1 MTVISKEFLKDGKSF
16 VTKTEDTIATVVRT
30 STGAALTQTEIELAG
45 DYYNSDLDEID
56 YAKIYNLKFGTN
68 YLGKLGASDEW
79 MAKALTD
86 KTYKD
91 IFKKATGKNSS
102 NISSEEPE
110 TTNIYATIADNNKD
124 ANGTST
130 VNRGGSILRYPKN
143 DVSGDYD
150 YLKVCAYE
158 YKPRGFAKSDK
169 ALQFNT
175 LSGDYG
181 DPEDKGLTKKK
192 GSHTVFLPMEP
203 QGLAE
208 GNSADWGDNRLN
220 ALTAAFAQTAGNTIA
235 GAEDGAVEA
244 AKAFTQGI
252 GENFKQIKNEVGPDK
267 VAAYFAGEAVGN
279 KGVFQRATGQVMN
292 PNLELLFNGPTLRQF
307 AYNFRFTPREQDEA
321 QEVRKIIKFFKKA
334 MAPIKSDTEMFL
346 QSPHVFK
353 LKYYYKNG
361 QQHPFLNKIKTCAL
375 TSFQVQYAPDG
386 SYMTYDD
393 GSMTSYTV
401 SMGFGELNP
410 IYEKDINESSNDMGF

>member
-45 DYYNSDLDEID
+45 DYYNSDLEEID
-56 YAKIYNLKFGTN
+56 YAKIYNLNFGTN

-102 NISSEEPE
+102 NISSEEPA

-158 YKPRGFAKSDK
+158 YKPRNFGEGGIG
-169 ALQFNT
+169 LT
-175 LSGDYG
+175 GDYG
-181 DPEDKGLTKKK
+181 EPEDRGLTKKK

-208 GNSADWGDNRLN
+208 GNSADWGDDRLN
-220 ALTAAFAQTAGNTIA
+220 ALTAALANVAGDTIA
-235 GAEDGAVEA
+235 GAEEGI
-244 AKAFTQGI
+244 AKATKEFMSGTGDT
-252 GENFKQIKNEVGPDK
+252 FKKIKNEIGSDK
-267 VAAYFAGEAVGN
+267 IAAYFAGEAVGN
-279 KGVFQRATGQVMN
+279 KGVFKRATGQVMN

-334 MAPIKSDTEMFL
+334 MAPVKSDTEMFL
-346 QSPHVFK
+346 KSPHVFK

-401 SMGFGELNP
+401 SMNFGELNP
-410 IYEKDINESSNDMGF
+410 IYAEDNEEDTNDMGY

>member
-45 DYYNSDLDEID
+45 DYYNSDLEEID

-102 NISSEEPE
+102 NISSEEPA

-158 YKPRGFAKSDK
+158 YKPRNFGEGGIG
-169 ALQFNT
+169 LT
-175 LSGDYG
+175 GDYG
-181 DPEDKGLTKKK
+181 EPEDRGLTKKK

-208 GNSADWGDNRLN
+208 GNSADWGDDRLN
-220 ALTAAFAQTAGNTIA
+220 ALTAALANTAGDAIKS
-235 GAEDGAVEA
+235 AEDGAAEA
-244 AKAFTQGI
+244 AKAFTQGL
-252 GENFKQIKNEVGPDK
+252 GDTFNKIKDEIGPDK

-279 KGVFQRATGQVMN
+279 KGVFKRATGQVMN

-307 AYNFRFTPREQDEA
+307 AYNFRFTPREKNEA
-321 QEVRKIIKFFKKA
+321 EEVRKIIRFFKYA
-334 MAPIKSDTEMFL
+334 MAPSKSDTGMFL
-346 QSPHVFK
+346 KSPHVFK

-410 IYEKDINESSNDMGF
+410 IYAEDNEEDTNDMGY

>member
-102 NISSEEPE
+102 NISSEEPA
-110 TTNIYATIADNNKD
+110 TTNIYATISDNNKD

-158 YKPRGFAKSDK
+158 YKPRNFGEGGIG
-169 ALQFNT
+169 LT
-175 LSGDYG
+175 GDYG
-181 DPEDKGLTKKK
+181 EPEDRGLTKKK

-208 GNSADWGDNRLN
+208 GNSADWGDDRLN
-220 ALTAAFAQTAGNTIA
+220 ALTAMLAQTAGNTIA
-235 GAEDGAVEA
+235 GAEDGAA
-244 AKAFTQGI
+244 AAAGAFARGI
-252 GENFKQIKNEVGPDK
+252 GENFKSIKDEIGADK

-279 KGVFQRATGQVMN
+279 KGVFKRATGQVMN

-307 AYNFRFTPREQDEA
+307 AYNFRFTPREKNEA
-321 QEVRKIIKFFKKA
+321 QEVKKIIKFFKYA
-334 MAPIKSDTEMFL
+334 MAPSKSKTEMFL
-346 QSPHVFK
+346 KSPHVFK

-401 SMGFGELNP
+401 SMNFGELNP
-410 IYEKDINESSNDMGF
+410 IYSKDIDESSNDMGF

>member
-56 YAKIYNLKFGTN
+56 YAKIYNLNFGTN

-102 NISSEEPE
+102 NISSEEPA

-158 YKPRGFAKSDK
+158 YKPRNFGEGGIG
-169 ALQFNT
+169 LT
-175 LSGDYG
+175 GDYG
-181 DPEDKGLTKKK
+181 EPEDRGLTKKK

-208 GNSADWGDNRLN
+208 GNSVDWGDNTLN
-220 ALTAAFAQTAGNTIA
+220 ALTAMAANVAGDTIA
-235 GAEDGAVEA
+235 AAGDGAGEA
-244 AKAFTQGI
+244 AKAFVSGTGDAF
-252 GENFKQIKNEVGPDK
+252 NKIKNEIGEEK
-267 VAAYFAGEAVGN
+267 VTAYFAGLAVGN

-292 PNLELLFNGPTLRQF
+292 PNLELLFNGPKLRQF

-321 QEVRKIIKFFKKA
+321 QEVRRIIKFFKKA
-334 MAPIKSDTEMFL
+334 MAPKKSMTGMFL

-375 TSFQVQYAPDG
+375 QNFSVQYAPDG
-386 SYMTYDD
+386 SYMTYND

-401 SMGFGELNP
+401 SLSFGELNP
-410 IYEKDINESSNDMGF
+410 IYADDIIESSNDMSF

>member
-1 MTVISKEFLKDGKSF
+1 MTVISKDFLKDGKSF

-45 DYYNSDLDEID
+45 DYYNSDLEEID

-102 NISSEEPE
+102 NISSEEPA

-158 YKPRGFAKSDK
+158 YKPRGFGEGGIG
-169 ALQFNT
+169 LT
-175 LSGDYG
+175 GDYG
-181 DPEDKGLTKKK
+181 EPEDRGLTKKK

-208 GNSADWGDNRLN
+208 GNSADWGDDRLN
-220 ALTAAFAQTAGNTIA
+220 ALTAALANVAGDTIA
-235 GAEDGAVEA
+235 GAEEGI
-244 AKAFTQGI
+244 AKATKEFMSGTGDT
-252 GENFKQIKNEVGPDK
+252 FKKIKNEIGSDK
-267 VAAYFAGEAVGN
+267 IAAYFAGEAVGN
-279 KGVFQRATGQVMN
+279 KGVFKRATGQVMN

-334 MAPIKSDTEMFL
+334 MAPSKSKTEMFL
-346 QSPHVFK
+346 NSPHVFK

-375 TSFQVQYAPDG
+375 TSFTVQYAPDG

-393 GSMTSYTV
+393 GSMTSFTV

-410 IYEKDINESSNDMGF
+410 IYSKDIDEESNDMGY

>member
-1 MTVISKEFLKDGKSF
+1 MSVTSEQFLIDGKSF
-16 VTKTEDTIATVVRT
+16 VTKTDETTATVVRT
-30 STGAALTQTEIELAG
+30 PIGAALTQTEKEVAG
-45 DYYNSDLDEID
+45 SYYNSALDEID

-102 NISSEEPE
+102 NISSEEPA

-208 GNSADWGDNRLN
+208 GNSADWGKNELN

-279 KGVFQRATGQVMN
+279 KGVFKRATGQVMN

-346 QSPHVFK
+346 KSPHVFK

-375 TSFQVQYAPDG
+375 TDFTVQYAPDG

-393 GSMTSYTV
+393 GSMTSYTIN
-401 SMGFGELNP
+401 MTLGELNP
-410 IYEKDINESSNDMGF
+410 IYESDIDESSNDMGY

>member
-56 YAKIYNLKFGTN
+56 YAKIYNLNFGTN

-102 NISSEEPE
+102 NISSEEPA

-158 YKPRGFAKSDK
+158 YKPRNFGEGGIG
-169 ALQFNT
+169 LT
-175 LSGDYG
+175 GDYG
-181 DPEDKGLTKKK
+181 EPEDRGLTKKK

-208 GNSADWGDNRLN
+208 GNSADWGDDRLN
-220 ALTAAFAQTAGNTIA
+220 ALTAALANTAGDAIKS
-235 GAEDGAVEA
+235 AEDGAAEA
-244 AKAFTQGI
+244 AKAFTQGL
-252 GENFKQIKNEVGPDK
+252 GDTFNKIKDEIGPDK

-279 KGVFQRATGQVMN
+279 KGVFKRATGQVMN

-307 AYNFRFTPREQDEA
+307 AYNFRFTPREKNEA
-321 QEVRKIIKFFKKA
+321 EEVRKIIRFFKYA
-334 MAPIKSDTEMFL
+334 MAPSKSDTGMFL
-346 QSPHVFK
+346 KSPHVFK

-410 IYEKDINESSNDMGF
+410 IYAEDNEEDTNDMGY

>member
-45 DYYNSDLDEID
+45 DYYNSDLEEID

-102 NISSEEPE
+102 NISSEEPA

-208 GNSADWGDNRLN
+208 GNSADWGNNELN

-252 GENFKQIKNEVGPDK
+252 GENFKQIKDEIGADK

-279 KGVFQRATGQVMN
+279 KGVFKRATGQVMN

-307 AYNFRFTPREQDEA
+307 AYNFRFTPREENEA

-334 MAPIKSDTEMFL
+334 MAPVKSDTEMFL

-375 TSFQVQYAPDG
+375 TSFTVQYAPDG

-401 SMGFGELNP
+401 SMNFGELNP
-410 IYEKDINESSNDMGF
+410 IYAEDNEEDTNDMGY

>member
-124 ANGTST
+124 ANGKST

-158 YKPRGFAKSDK
+158 YKPRGFGEGGIG
-169 ALQFNT
+169 LT
-175 LSGDYG
+175 GDYG
-181 DPEDKGLTKKK
+181 EPEDRGLTKKK

-208 GNSADWGDNRLN
+208 GNSVEWGDNRLN
-220 ALTAAFAQTAGNTIA
+220 ALTAAFADAA
-235 GAEDGAVEA
+235 GAGIEGAKDSAGKAIKQFMEASGDAANNIKKALGEDDG
-244 AKAFTQGI
+244 KI
-252 GENFKQIKNEVGPDK
+252 
-267 VAAYFAGEAVGN
+267 AAYFAGEAVGN
-279 KGVFQRATGQVMN
+279 KGVFKRATGQVMN
-292 PNLELLFNGPTLRQF
+292 PNLELLFNGPALRQF

-321 QEVRKIIKFFKKA
+321 QEVKKIIKFFKYA
-334 MAPIKSDTEMFL
+334 MAPRKSKTEMFL

-410 IYEKDINESSNDMGF
+410 IYSKDIDEDSNDMGY

>member
-30 STGAALTQTEIELAG
+30 STGAALTQTEKEVAG
-45 DYYNSDLDEID
+45 SYYNSELDEID
-56 YAKIYNLKFGTN
+56 YAKIYNLKFGAN

-86 KTYKD
+86 KTYKEV
-91 IFKKATGKNSS
+91 FKKATGKNSS
-102 NISSEEPE
+102 NISSEEPA

-124 ANGTST
+124 ANGKST
-130 VNRGGSILRYPKN
+130 VNKGGSILRYPKN

-158 YKPRGFAKSDK
+158 YKPRGFGEGGG
-169 ALQFNT
+169 LT
-175 LSGDYG
+175 GDYG
-181 DPEDKGLTKKK
+181 EPEDRGLTKKK

-208 GNSADWGDNRLN
+208 GNSADWGDDRLN
-220 ALTAAFAQTAGNTIA
+220 ALTAAFAGAA
-235 GAEDGAVEA
+235 GAAVEGAKTGAADA
-244 AKAFTQGI
+244 AKGFMKASGDAAENIKTAL
-252 GENFKQIKNEVGPDK
+252 GEDDSKI
-267 VAAYFAGEAVGN
+267 AAYFAGEAVGN
-279 KGVFQRATGQVMN
+279 KGVFKRATGQVMN

-307 AYNFRFTPREQDEA
+307 AYNFRFTPREQNEA
-321 QEVRKIIKFFKKA
+321 EEVRKIIKLFKRA
-334 MAPIKSDTEMFL
+334 MAPRRSKGQMFL

-353 LKYYYKNG
+353 LKYYFKGG
-361 QQHPFLNKIKTCAL
+361 QEHPFLNKIKTCAL

-401 SMGFGELNP
+401 SMNFGELNP
-410 IYEKDINESSNDMGF
+410 IYEDDIEEDSNDMGY